1 MEIPALLTLEEAAA
15 YLRVANGT
23 LYNWRHIGTGPKS
36 IKVGSRVRYRQ
47 NDLDLWIN
55 ATSKVA

>member
-1 MEIPALLTLEEAAA
+1 MESPALLTLEEAASD
-15 YLRVANGT
+15 LRVASGT
-23 LYNWRHIGTGPKS
+23 LYNWRHTGTGPKS

-47 NDLDLWIN
+47 TDLDLWID